1 MNHDELWKAA
11 MKESPEQSFE
21 KGKQW
26 RVKNGLDDGERLSR
40 FTGWSKDWHMESIKD
55 VLLLLSLGWEFDV
68 TFRGDE
74 YFITPNWCY
83 SIWGECNEMLY
94 GTLDLDD
101 FGENARIG
109 ENGEVYLKDVVDE
122 LEF

>member
-1 MNHDELWKAA
+1 
-11 MKESPEQSFE
+11 
-21 KGKQW
+21 
-26 RVKNGLDDGERLSR
+26 
-40 FTGWSKDWHMESIKD
+40 MESIKD

-83 SIWGECNEMLY
+83 SIWGGRNEMLY

-109 ENGEVYLKDVVDE
+109 ENGEFYLKDVVGE